1 MMTQCDTSTR
11 TLKASWPREGHAI
24 VFVLVACSLVLASVG
39 TAAAQWDFPFDHELS
54 LRDPNLC
61 THTTTYGPDEFAWT
75 STSRVLAIQPLGVNY
90 DVIVNEDA
98 AWPRVSQHRGKE
110 VEFVLFDAS
119 TLNDE
124 IRHYPE
130 TTVDVYTNGNDR
142 GMYYMYYVE
151 AVPLQWDGRRGQ
163 IDLKMYYYEMVAA
176 RTLYLKAGVAY
187 RFDIDRTDGRQAGF
201 ASLMRTD
208 PQSRIQT
215 RPQAVAEFGWRGEQH
230 DDFVY
235 VPEEG
240 WYTLVIV
247 QENGEALGL
256 GTVQNTVRVARGED
270 RVDENDIRITITT
283 E

>member
-1 MMTQCDTSTR
+1 MIQTSAR
-11 TLKASWPREGHAI
+11 TVRYSA
-24 VFVLVACSLVLASVG
+24 
-39 TAAAQWDFPFDHELS
+39 
-54 LRDPNLC
+54 
-61 THTTTYGPDEFAWT
+61 DEFAWT
-75 STSRVLAIQPLGVNY
+75 GASRVLAIQPLGVNY
-90 DVIVNEDA
+90 DVIVTDDA
-98 AWPRVSQHRGKE
+98 GWRRVSQHRGNE

-119 TLNDE
+119 TMPNE
-124 IRHYPE
+124 TRHYPE
-130 TTVDVYTNGNDR
+130 TVVDVYTNGNDR

-151 AVPLQWDGRRGQ
+151 APPFQCDGRRGQ

-187 RFDIDRTDGRQAGF
+187 RFDIDRTDGRPAGF

-208 PQSRIQT
+208 PQSRVQT
-215 RPQAVAEFGWRGEQH
+215 RPQAVAEFGWRGKQH

-256 GTVQNTVRVARGED
+256 ATVRNTVRVARGED
-270 RVDENDIRITITT
+270 RVDENDIRITISA